1 MNQSVLSRE
10 TIQLMMQSQRM
21 IQKEFGVRI
30 QLHDEQAIARLIAYA
45 AQSKNDELKA
55 CSAQL
60 MQQLA
65 PGTGSDS
72 ATDDVAPEPMAS
84 TARNIY
90 RGCEIEAEAAP
101 EPVAVEEQNSAAP
114 RNKVIYRGRRVG

>member
-30 QLHDEQAIARLIAYA
+30 PLHDDQAIARLIAYA
-45 AQSKNDELKA
+45 AQSKNAELKA

-72 ATDDVAPEPMAS
+72 VTDDVVAEPMVS

-90 RGCEIEAEAAP
+90 RGCEIETAVAP
-101 EPVAVEEQNSAAP
+101 EPAAVEEQDSATP
-114 RNKVIYRGRRVG
+114 RNKVIYRGRRMG